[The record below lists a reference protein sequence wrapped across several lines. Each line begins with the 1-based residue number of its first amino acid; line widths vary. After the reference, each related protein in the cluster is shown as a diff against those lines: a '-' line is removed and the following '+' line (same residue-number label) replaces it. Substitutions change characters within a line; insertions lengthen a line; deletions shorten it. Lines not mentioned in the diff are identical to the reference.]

1 MSISHDNLL
10 DRLLQYA
17 PWAAAALVGVCVTA
31 LVARVASNAG
41 SGSEPAAIAQSAG
54 EANDVSPKQPAAP
67 PHVALR
73 PENATDGEGRRTAS
87 AKQSNQA
94 STGVGQR
101 ESMARRAPQ
110 DPQTPSSKSKL
121 EMHGVRR
128 GTPAPQPQ
136 PKVASKATTST
147 FIASSRSIAA
157 DVKSGAAGANA
168 PEASGWGAVKRREKS
183 GAGAESLDSRG
194 YTSFFGIEARGQ
206 RFAYVLDRSG
216 SMGEPANKPLRA
228 AKAELL
234 ESLERLDGL
243 QQFFLIFYNEDV
255 RQFVPGPRARHFA
268 DDANKTAARRF
279 VDSVQA
285 QGGTRHFE
293 ALQRAINL
301 RPDVIFLLTDGE
313 QKDDLSADELTRL
326 SRLNGGLSQIHVIQ
340 FAGAAYA
347 GNSLVQLANEN
358 RGQHNYKNIREIK
371 KER

>member
-1 MSISHDNLL
+1 
-10 DRLLQYA
+10 
-17 PWAAAALVGVCVTA
+17 
-31 LVARVASNAG
+31 
-41 SGSEPAAIAQSAG
+41 
-54 EANDVSPKQPAAP
+54 
-67 PHVALR
+67 
-73 PENATDGEGRRTAS
+73 
-87 AKQSNQA
+87 
-94 STGVGQR
+94 
-101 ESMARRAPQ
+101 
-110 DPQTPSSKSKL
+110 
-121 EMHGVRR
+121 
-128 GTPAPQPQ
+128 
-136 PKVASKATTST
+136 
-147 FIASSRSIAA
+147 
-157 DVKSGAAGANA
+157 
-168 PEASGWGAVKRREKS
+168 
-183 GAGAESLDSRG
+183 
-194 YTSFFGIEARGQ
+194 
-206 RFAYVLDRSG
+206 VLDRSG

>member
-10 DRLLQYA
+10 DRLLRYA

-31 LVARVASNAG
+31 LVARVVSDAG
-41 SGSEPAAIAQSAG
+41 SGSESGAIAQSAG
-54 EANDVSPKQPAAP
+54 DTNDVSETQPARP

-73 PENATDGEGRRTAS
+73 PEVETARAGRRTS
-87 AKQSNQA
+87 PSNQA
-94 STGVGQR
+94 PVVVGRRHSTASRV
-101 ESMARRAPQ
+101 PP

-121 EMHGVRR
+121 EMHGARR
-128 GTPAPQPQ
+128 GTPAAEPQPQ
-136 PKVASKATTST
+136 AASQSTTST
-147 FIASSRSIAA
+147 FIASSISAE
-157 DVKSGAAGANA
+157 VKSGAAGVDA
-168 PEASGWGAVKRREKS
+168 PAVSGWHALQGRESSVAKN
-183 GAGAESLDSRG
+183 GSLDGRG
-194 YTSFFGIEARGQ
+194 YTSFFGIEARGR

-216 SMGEPANKPLRA
+216 SMGEPANIPLRA

-234 ESLERLDGL
+234 ASFDRLDSL

-255 RQFVPGPRARHFA
+255 RQFVPGPRGRHFA
-268 DDANKTAARRF
+268 DDSNKSAARRF

-313 QKDDLSADELTRL
+313 QKDDLSADELKRL
-326 SRLNGGLSQIHVIQ
+326 GRLNGGLSQIHVIQ

-358 RGQHNYKNIREIK
+358 RGQHTYKNIRAIK
-371 KER
+371 IER